1 MNTIRAFFP
10 KISTLCFL
18 IAKKGRGF
26 FLIEV
31 FVAETH

>member
-10 KISTLCFL
+10 KISALCFL

-26 FLIEV
+26 FFIQV
-31 FVAETH
+31 FVAEIY